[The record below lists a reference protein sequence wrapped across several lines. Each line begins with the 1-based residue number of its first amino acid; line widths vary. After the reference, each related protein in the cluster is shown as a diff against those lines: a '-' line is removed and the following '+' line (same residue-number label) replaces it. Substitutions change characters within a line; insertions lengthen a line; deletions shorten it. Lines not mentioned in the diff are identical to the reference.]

1 MKTLEP
7 QHRTLREALIAK
19 QAENSETERA
29 FAARLDV
36 DLGNWFRFKN
46 GQDMGVV
53 FLGAV
58 VRAYPELQLLVIEYI
73 RSRPRRAQKPPAT
86 LSA

>member
-1 MKTLEP
+1 V
-7 QHRTLREALIAK
+7 RR
-19 QAENSETERA
+19 N
-29 FAARLDV
+29 ARSPHGWTWIW
-36 DLGNWFRFKN
+36 GNWFRFKN